1 MSKFSNFQTYLTV
14 DQCRQAVQFL
24 DNEEQLIQF
33 FIASYNDYV
42 SQLRCSTRL
51 RSTTGTSSDAVE
63 LHSEANL
70 SVITNPDA
78 LFRTKEESDTLIYE
92 LKQYIRD
99 VVGLPHKEEVQKGNN
114 RSQTAKAKNTK
125 NPR

>member
-1 MSKFSNFQTYLTV
+1 MSKFSEIKTYMTEE
-14 DQCRQAVQFL
+14 QCRQAVQYL

-42 SQLRCSTRL
+42 K
-51 RSTTGTSSDAVE
+51 

-78 LFRTKEESDTLIYE
+78 LFRTKEESDKLVFE
-92 LKQYIRD
+92 LVQYIRD
-99 VVGLPHKEEVQKGNN
+99 TVGLPYKEEVQNGNN
-114 RSQTAKAKNTK
+114 RSQTTKATTTK

>member
-1 MSKFSNFQTYLTV
+1 MSKFSEIKTYMTEE
-14 DQCRQAVQFL
+14 QCRQAVQYL

-42 SQLRCSTRL
+42 K
-51 RSTTGTSSDAVE
+51 

-78 LFRTKEESDTLIYE
+78 LFRTKEESDKLVYE
-92 LKQYIRD
+92 LRQYIRD
-99 VVGLPHKEEVQKGNN
+99 TVGLPYKEEVQNGNN
-114 RSQTAKAKNTK
+114 RNQTTKATTVK
-125 NPR
+125 NPG

>member
-1 MSKFSNFQTYLTV
+1 MSKFSEIKTYMTEE
-14 DQCRQAVQFL
+14 QCRQAVQYL

-42 SQLRCSTRL
+42 K
-51 RSTTGTSSDAVE
+51 

-78 LFRTKEESDTLIYE
+78 LFRTKEESDKLVFE
-92 LKQYIRD
+92 LVQYIRD
-99 VVGLPHKEEVQKGNN
+99 VVGLPHKEEVQNGNN
-114 RSQTAKAKNTK
+114 RSQTTQTKTIK

>member
-1 MSKFSNFQTYLTV
+1 MSKFSEIKTYMTEE
-14 DQCRQAVQFL
+14 QCRQAVQYL

-42 SQLRCSTRL
+42 K
-51 RSTTGTSSDAVE
+51 

-78 LFRTKEESDTLIYE
+78 LFRTKEESDKLVFE
-92 LKQYIRD
+92 LVQYIRD
-99 VVGLPHKEEVQKGNN
+99 VVGLPHKEEVQNGNN
-114 RSQTAKAKNTK
+114 RSQTTKAKTTK
-125 NPR
+125 NTR

>member
-1 MSKFSNFQTYLTV
+1 MSKFSEIRTYMTT
-14 DQCRQAVQFL
+14 DQCRQAVKFL

-42 SQLRCSTRL
+42 K
-51 RSTTGTSSDAVE
+51 

-78 LFRTKEESDTLIYE
+78 LFRTKEESDKLVYE

-99 VVGLPHKEEVQKGNN
+99 TVGLPYKEEVQNGKN
-114 RSQTAKAKNTK
+114 RSHTTKATTVK

>member
-1 MSKFSNFQTYLTV
+1 MSKFSEIRTYITPER
-14 DQCRQAVQFL
+14 CREVAAFL
-24 DNEEQLIQF
+24 DDREKLIQF

-42 SQLRCSTRL
+42 K
-51 RSTTGTSSDAVE
+51 

-78 LFRTKEESDTLIYE
+78 LFRTKSEEDKLVFE
-92 LKQYIRD
+92 LVQYIRD
-99 VVGLPHKEEVQKGNN
+99 TVGLPYKEEVQNGNN
-114 RSQTAKAKNTK
+114 RSQTAKAKNIK

>member
-1 MSKFSNFQTYLTV
+1 MREFSNFSIYMTA

-33 FIASYNDYV
+33 FVASYNAYI
-42 SQLRCSTRL
+42 
-51 RSTTGTSSDAVE
+51 E

-78 LFRTKEESDTLIYE
+78 LFRTKEESDTLVYE

-99 VVGLPHKEEVQKGNN
+99 TVGIPYKEEVKDNVSHRRCSTRLRPTVGTSSNN
-114 RSQTAKAKNTK
+114 TSNTAKAKNIK

>member
-1 MSKFSNFQTYLTV
+1 MSKFSEIKTYITLE
-14 DQCRQAVQFL
+14 QCREAAAFL
-24 DNEEQLIQF
+24 DDREKLIQF

-42 SQLRCSTRL
+42 K
-51 RSTTGTSSDAVE
+51 

-78 LFRTKEESDTLIYE
+78 LFRTKNEEDKLVFE
-92 LKQYIRD
+92 LVQYIRD
-99 VVGLPHKEEVQKGNN
+99 TVGLPYKEEVQNGNN
-114 RSQTAKAKNTK
+114 RSQTTQTKTIK

>member
-33 FIASYNDYV
+33 FIASYNAYI
-42 SQLRCSTRL
+42 
-51 RSTTGTSSDAVE
+51 E

-78 LFRTKEESDTLIYE
+78 LFRTKEESDTLVYE

-99 VVGLPHKEEVQKGNN
+99 TVGIPYKEEVKEHGNN

>member
-1 MSKFSNFQTYLTV
+1 MSKFSEIRTYMTV

-42 SQLRCSTRL
+42 K
-51 RSTTGTSSDAVE
+51 

-78 LFRTKEESDTLIYE
+78 LFRTKEESDKLVYE

-99 VVGLPHKEEVQKGNN
+99 TVGLPYKEEVQNGNN

>member
-1 MSKFSNFQTYLTV
+1 MRKFSEIRTHMPAI
-14 DQCRQAVQFL
+14 QCRQAVQFL

-42 SQLRCSTRL
+42 K
-51 RSTTGTSSDAVE
+51 

-78 LFRTKEESDTLIYE
+78 LFRTKEESDRLVYE
-92 LKQYIRD
+92 MKQYIRD
-99 VVGLPHKEEVQKGNN
+99 MVGLPYKEDVQNGNN
-114 RSQTAKAKNTK
+114 RNQTTKTTTVKNQ
-125 NPR
+125 R

>member
-1 MSKFSNFQTYLTV
+1 MSKFSSFKDYITPE
-14 DQCRQAVQFL
+14 QCHQAFEFL
-24 DNEEQLIQF
+24 GDSDRLIQY
-33 FIASYNDYV
+33 IVASYNDYV
-42 SQLRCSTRL
+42 K
-51 RSTTGTSSDAVE
+51 

-78 LFRTKEESDTLIYE
+78 LFRTKEESDKLVYE

-99 VVGLPHKEEVQKGNN
+99 TVGIPYKEEVQNGKN
-114 RSQTAKAKNTK
+114 RSHTTKATTVK

>member
-1 MSKFSNFQTYLTV
+1 MSKFSEIRTYMTA

-42 SQLRCSTRL
+42 K
-51 RSTTGTSSDAVE
+51 

-78 LFRTKEESDTLIYE
+78 LFRTKEESDKLVYE

-99 VVGLPHKEEVQKGNN
+99 TVGLPYKEEVQNGNN

>member
-1 MSKFSNFQTYLTV
+1 MSKFSEIKTYMTEEL
-14 DQCRQAVQFL
+14 CRQAVQYL

-42 SQLRCSTRL
+42 K
-51 RSTTGTSSDAVE
+51 

-78 LFRTKEESDTLIYE
+78 LFRTKEESDKLVFE
-92 LKQYIRD
+92 LVQYIRD
-99 VVGLPHKEEVQKGNN
+99 TVGLPYKEEVQNGNN
-114 RSQTAKAKNTK
+114 RSQTTKATTTK

>member
-1 MSKFSNFQTYLTV
+1 MREFSEIRTYMTK
-14 DQCRQAVQFL
+14 DQCRQAVQYL

-42 SQLRCSTRL
+42 K
-51 RSTTGTSSDAVE
+51 

-78 LFRTKEESDTLIYE
+78 LFRTKSEEDKLVFE
-92 LKQYIRD
+92 LVQYIRD
-99 VVGLPHKEEVQKGNN
+99 TVGLPYKEEVKNGNN
-114 RSQTAKAKNTK
+114 RSQTAKAKTTK

>member
-1 MSKFSNFQTYLTV
+1 MSKFSEIRTYMTA

-42 SQLRCSTRL
+42 K
-51 RSTTGTSSDAVE
+51 

-78 LFRTKEESDTLIYE
+78 LFRTKEESDKLVYE

-99 VVGLPHKEEVQKGNN
+99 TVGLPYKEEVQNGNN
-114 RSQTAKAKNTK
+114 RSQTAKAKNIK

>member
-1 MSKFSNFQTYLTV
+1 MSKFISFQTYITPE
-14 DQCRQAVQFL
+14 QCREAVAFL
-24 DNEEQLIQF
+24 DDREKLIQF

-42 SQLRCSTRL
+42 K
-51 RSTTGTSSDAVE
+51 

-78 LFRTKEESDTLIYE
+78 LFRTKEESDKLVYE
-92 LKQYIRD
+92 LRQYIRD
-99 VVGLPHKEEVQKGNN
+99 TVGLPYKEEVQNGKN
-114 RSQTAKAKNTK
+114 RSHTTKATTVK

>member
-1 MSKFSNFQTYLTV
+1 MREFSEIRTYMTAN
-14 DQCRQAVQFL
+14 QCRQAVQFL

-42 SQLRCSTRL
+42 K
-51 RSTTGTSSDAVE
+51 

-78 LFRTKEESDTLIYE
+78 LFRTKEESDKLVYE
-92 LKQYIRD
+92 LRQYIRD
-99 VVGLPHKEEVQKGNN
+99 TVGLPYKEEVQNGNN
-114 RSQTAKAKNTK
+114 RSQTTKATTVK